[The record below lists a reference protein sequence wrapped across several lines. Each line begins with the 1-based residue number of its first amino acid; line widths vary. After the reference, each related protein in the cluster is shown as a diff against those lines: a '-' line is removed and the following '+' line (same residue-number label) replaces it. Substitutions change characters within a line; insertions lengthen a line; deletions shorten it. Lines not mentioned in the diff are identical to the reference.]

1 MNCPLIIIS
10 ISITDLLIAVAAY
23 RDQFTSRPSTKPLTI
38 RLVRLPVCAELLTQ
52 QSIGGSVSVASAAAA
67 AEIDKHTQTNHRL
80 QTSGR

>member
-52 QSIGGSVSVASAAAA
+52 QSIMLSVASAAAA